1 MDFKDKA
8 ESLAEKMNK
17 ITAKFGDSLD
27 NAEELELT
35 GDDVIEIINEK
46 TQNISLYEEESEKH
60 QVCKTKKLPEVI
72 NLDNLVQDFRYVRET
87 LKENT
92 DNGRRILNSVTL
104 DLLSADDEKK
114 ADLII
119 SFAELNKALALNVKL
134 YIGSYKEISSVILN
148 LDKIK
153 NAEKAIQQPNEGN
166 TFEGQVISTV
176 DILKQL
182 NEESE

>member
-1 MDFKDKA
+1 MQFKDKA

-35 GDDVIEIINEK
+35 GDDVIEIIHEK
-46 TQNISLYEEESEKH
+46 TKHIQLYEENQTGEIAKA
-60 QVCKTKKLPEVI
+60 KKFPEVI
-72 NLDNLVQDFRYVRET
+72 NLDNMVKDFKYVRET

-104 DLLSADDEKK
+104 DLLSADEESK
-114 ADLII
+114 ADLIM

-148 LDKIK
+148 LDKVK
-153 NAEKAIQQPNEGN
+153 KVEKTITGDEKVI
-166 TFEGQVISTV
+166 EGQVISTV

-182 NEESE
+182 NNVDE